1 MGAFKIFGLS
11 RALIL
16 SCVRPVVVIHAYHE
30 DDDEDQNNSNMEE
43 FNRKRL
49 ALEKAYKKWRP
60 TGEGLVQHLYQS
72 ADNLDNN
79 QTWETCIRIG
89 TGVIGIL
96 GMTVVHFTDHY
107 GIGTL
112 LILLGM

>member
-49 ALEKAYKKWRP
+49 AGDRYFSPLQAES
-60 TGEGLVQHLYQS
+60 GLITKSHPI
-72 ADNLDNN
+72 N
-79 QTWETCIRIG
+79 
-89 TGVIGIL
+89 IL
-96 GMTVVHFTDHY
+96 FLSTSPY
-107 GIGTL
+107 L
-112 LILLGM
+112 